1 MTMTVLSKENK
12 ELYKTLGKV
21 AVPIALQSLIG
32 SSLNLVDN
40 LMVGSLGESP
50 LAAVGVSVQIYFV
63 FYMICFGFSSGCATF
78 MAQFWGAKDLSSI
91 RKTVGFAITIC
102 LGIGVLFF
110 IGGMFF
116 PEQILR
122 VFTNIPETIDL
133 GWKYVQAIA
142 PCFLLYAMILPF
154 EISLRATQQTHIPL
168 IVSIIAFGSNTLL
181 NYVLIFGHLG
191 APALGVTG
199 AGLATSVSRLLQL
212 VVLVIVIF
220 AKKNALAGPAKEFF
234 CWSGAFAKKIINNS
248 IPTTLNEA
256 LWGLGM
262 AMYTAAFARIGI
274 TQYASIQAANT
285 IQNVFQLAAFSMGD
299 AILILV
305 GQKLGQGKLQEAYGL
320 ARKLLKITV
329 AVGILFGALLVLLSK
344 PIISLFNFTSLG
356 THYTFLILLVY
367 GLTMVLTIY
376 NGVNIT
382 GVLRCGGDTKFAMFS
397 EISTVWLIG
406 VPVAFFATLVL
417 HWPVFLCVLAVKIE
431 EFVKCFILTWRF
443 LSRRW
448 VNNVIDDI

>member
-1 MTMTVLSKENK
+1 MRVLSEQNK
-12 ELYKTLGKV
+12 ELYRTLGKV

-78 MAQFWGAKDLSSI
+78 MAQFWGAKNLTNI

-102 LGIGVLFF
+102 LGIGLLFF

-116 PEQILR
+116 PEYVLR
-122 VFTNIPETIDL
+122 IFTNIPETIDI
-133 GWKYVQAIA
+133 GWKYVRAIA
-142 PCFLLYAMILPF
+142 PCFLLYAAILPF

-168 IVSIIAFGSNTLL
+168 VVSIVAFGTNTLL
-181 NYVLIFGHLG
+181 NYILIFGHFG

-199 AGLATSVSRLLQL
+199 AGIATSSSRLLQL
-212 VVLVIVIF
+212 AILIVVIF
-220 AKKNALAGPAKEFF
+220 VKKNVLAGSIKEFF
-234 CWSGAFAKKIINNS
+234 YWSKDFAKKIVKNS
-248 IPTTLNEA
+248 VPTTLNES

-285 IQNVFQLAAFSMGD
+285 IQNLFQMAAFSMGD

-305 GQKLGQGKLQEAYGL
+305 GQKLGQGKLQEAYKL

-329 AVGILFGALLVLLSK
+329 VIGISFGLLLILLAK
-344 PIISLFNFTSLG
+344 PIISLFNFTPLG
-356 THYTFLILLVY
+356 NHYTFMILLVY
-367 GLTMVLTIY
+367 GLTMVLAVY

-382 GVLRCGGDTKFAMFS
+382 GVLRCGGDTKFAMFT
-397 EISTVWLIG
+397 EVSTVWIIG
-406 VPVAFFATLVL
+406 VPVAFVTALVF
-417 HWPVFLCVLAVKIE
+417 HWPVFLCVLAVKFE
-431 EFVKCFILTWRF
+431 EAVKCCVLTWRF
-443 LSRRW
+443 LSKRW
-448 VNNVIDDI
+448 VNNVIDDM